1 MDRVENGDFYHARLL
16 SLAWKGDPSALEIVL
31 KVDTQYIMCT
41 GEVFAA
47 LKEKVQ
53 V

>member
-1 MDRVENGDFYHARLL
+1 MEDGDFSHEGFL
-16 SLAWKGDPSALEIVL
+16 SLVWKGDPSTLEIVL
-31 KVDTQYIMCT
+31 KVDTQYTMCT